1 MHIFFLRNFSHLFSK
16 WLMTSEGFKII
27 HIFGVPSLSTLGTYF
42 QISTGNPLLY
52 SAHFSSCQKLDFLL
66 SLPQS
71 CLLSP
76 AVFSVLM
83 DSIPPPNILESP
95 TFSLC
100 SSHSPTHPL
109 QLFTSSF
116 GLDLVQFHKYG
127 LTECCEACMIL
138 TVQKLKT
145 RHNPS
150 LKRT

>member
-1 MHIFFLRNFSHLFSK
+1 MSGLQEVYKKKYMHIFFLRNFSHLFSK

-109 QLFTSSF
+109 
-116 GLDLVQFHKYG
+116 
-127 LTECCEACMIL
+127 
-138 TVQKLKT
+138 
-145 RHNPS
+145 
-150 LKRT
+150 